1 MPREAFVLKI
11 QRELCHPRC
20 TRKVSGLSRNR
31 PQVNNLTRAQPIEYP
46 VRRYTEFI
54 CKRFLSQSFVVEF
67 TIWNW
72 NPCNSSFPSVNS
84 NTLSRANEF
93 DVSVRNLLLLIDR
106 HFSSV
111 RICFFFLL
119 RREKRL
125 KFSALIMS
133 VSCLKITIGCCLVW
147 LRDGLYITNNVGL
160 VNSCADGK
168 WWQFG
173 GINKHLC

>member
-1 MPREAFVLKI
+1 MPRA
-11 QRELCHPRC
+11 
-20 TRKVSGLSRNR
+20 TR
-31 PQVNNLTRAQPIEYP
+31 
-46 VRRYTEFI
+46 VRSMIWLEP
-54 CKRFLSQSFVVEF
+54 SQSSIPFAGILSLSASVF
-67 TIWNW
+67 F
-72 NPCNSSFPSVNS
+72 PKASSLSLQFETGIPAILPFLQWTAC

-93 DVSVRNLLLLIDR
+93 HVSVHNLLLLIDR

-133 VSCLKITIGCCLVW
+133 ISCLKITIGCCLVW
-147 LRDGLYITNNVGL
+147 LCDGLYITNNVGL